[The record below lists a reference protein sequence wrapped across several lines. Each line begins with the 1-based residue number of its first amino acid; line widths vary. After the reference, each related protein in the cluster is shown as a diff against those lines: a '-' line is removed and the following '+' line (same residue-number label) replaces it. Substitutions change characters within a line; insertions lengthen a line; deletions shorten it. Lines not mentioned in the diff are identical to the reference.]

1 MGLTDYTI
9 SDKKYFES
17 GRNYERKRLLADLM
31 KLTDRFNSG
40 ESDANMVM
48 YLYRFIE
55 EKSRGEGNS
64 NPRFVDT
71 EVLDLQISTEEE
83 ADKNG

>member
-1 MGLTDYTI
+1 MGLTDYTV

-17 GRNYERKRLLADLM
+17 GRNYERKRLLEDLM

-55 EKSRGEGNS
+55 EKSKSEGDS
-64 NPRFVDT
+64 NLRFVDT
-71 EVLDLQISTEEE
+71 EILDLQISTEEGE
-83 ADKNG
+83 QK